1 MTEIIEKLKK
11 NLCVRCRLSKE
22 EREVMD
28 AVPDADMLMLDPD
41 GEWVIPAHR
50 TLNYNR
56 YRIAED
62 YSPEPETPHFPG
74 YVLCKVEIKEETG
87 LIRYHDPS
95 VGWACLSIAT
105 DYGCVGYV
113 PIEKI
118 GGMWR
123 IFTYWP
129 VWVNGKGDWIN
140 WVDEDYIEDGYKP
153 ATLGWVVFK
162 ENQE

>member
-1 MTEIIEKLKK
+1 MNEIIEKLKK

-28 AVPDADMLMLDPD
+28 GVPDADMLMLDPD
-41 GEWVIPAHR
+41 GEWVIPTHR

-74 YVLCKVEIKEETG
+74 YVLCKVDVTESTG
-87 LIRYHDPS
+87 RVCYDDPVMGQIVIS
-95 VGWACLSIAT
+95 AAAE
-105 DYGCVGYV
+105 YGCVGYV
-113 PIEKI
+113 PTEKI
-118 GGMWR
+118 GGMFR

-129 VWVNGKGDWIN
+129 IWVNGAGDWVTCI
-140 WVDEDYIEDGYKP
+140 DEEYIEDGYKP
-153 ATLGWVVFK
+153 GPLGWVVFK